1 MIYSHVPAK
10 QFGISHH
17 LTNKM
22 DLKSTYH
29 FSHRQTW
36 ISYLFHGFNSTG
48 LFSFKNIPHTFLS
61 ILKFEHVYSNS
72 VYLASFLN
80 LMLMFFFAFLLCF
93 QNLFWLNGGSQ
104 MSLKLMLLLLSL
116 WPTENAHLGIRFIRF
131 IRTPQTYNNILRGQ

>member
-48 LFSFKNIPHTFLS
+48 LFSFKNIHHTFLS

-80 LMLMFFFAFLLCF
+80 LMLMFFFFFALFSKPFLVE
-93 QNLFWLNGGSQ
+93 QWLSDVFEINVTIVIIVTHGKCTSRYPFY
-104 MSLKLMLLLLSL
+104 K
-116 WPTENAHLGIRFIRF
+116 I
-131 IRTPQTYNNILRGQ
+131 Y